1 MAQGSGHVSNSS
13 ADDSCWRNFLEPLLN
28 ISDVARLLGRSPQTL
43 KRDLNRN
50 PSAVPPRVELP
61 GTRLLRWRAV
71 DVEQWVARHAVSNTP
86 FEVELCSGR
95 CSARQSSN
103 GEMATSRGGI

>member
-1 MAQGSGHVSNSS
+1 VAQGSGHISNSS
-13 ADDSCWRNFLEPLLN
+13 ADDSCWRNPLEPLLN

-61 GTRLLRWRAV
+61 GTRLLRWREV
-71 DVEQWVARHAVSNTP
+71 DVEQWIARHAMSEPVSGSALCLCRCNEGRSGNGTATLSR
-86 FEVELCSGR
+86 EV
-95 CSARQSSN
+95 
-103 GEMATSRGGI
+103 I